1 VSIINAGNV
10 KCPYE
15 PKNDVPK
22 KQRVFFDEKGQ
33 ALKGAPVPNM
43 TMEGGEVHCKSYQ
56 KHPTPGLKTK
66 GRGEIT
72 DKIGCIAPG
81 LSLRFSI
88 WDEAKERTIPDKATQ
103 DGLVPFAPIVV
114 ELDVKSYEQC
124 EQGWGL
130 VLRKVA
136 LVPNDVRLHAAGL
149 FQAIRCCFLWRA

>member
-1 VSIINAGNV
+1 MSIINAGNV

-88 WDEAKERTIPDKATQ
+88 WDEAKERTRCVAVASGLQELVRGGCALPHCNPDVSCAT
-103 DGLVPFAPIVV
+103 F
-114 ELDVKSYEQC
+114 C
-124 EQGWGL
+124 
-130 VLRKVA
+130 
-136 LVPNDVRLHAAGL
+136 
-149 FQAIRCCFLWRA
+149 